1 MYTTGQTM
9 RIIKMKKPK
18 RVAVLLVCLVLAA
31 AGVFPA
37 AADTPEQSSGEPDPA
52 PLLPGK
58 ITLQKEKISANETV
72 MQTNPSEENYVAE
85 EDPLSVFTI
94 NHGNRNSKKIAIT
107 MDDMFDTEWTWK
119 TLALCKEYG
128 ITMTFFPI
136 GRSLKEEDRENW
148 RAVIEAGCEIGSH
161 SSYHAEFKGI
171 GEWIAIGRLG
181 RFQEMLDKTLGFHY
195 EVRWFRPPFGNI
207 SDSSGR
213 ASTVM
218 VRAIRTYGYEH
229 ILRWDVSNTD
239 ADKAFAATQNGSI
252 LLYHSRHKDYVC
264 LTELIPR
271 LLEAGFQ
278 PVTVS
283 ELFGYP
289 PPETSEKLYTF
300 DIHNYVGK

>member
-1 MYTTGQTM
+1 M
-9 RIIKMKKPK
+9 RRNDMGTLKK
-18 RVAVLLVCLVLAA
+18 AAALLLCLLFAA
-31 AGVFPA
+31 AGLTVA
-37 AADTPEQSSGEPDPA
+37 AADYPELTPEELDPA
-52 PLLPGK
+52 PSLLTVMTLNRETGAGGPATQTDLPG
-58 ITLQKEKISANETV
+58 EDFV
-72 MQTNPSEENYVAE
+72 E
-85 EDPLSVFTI
+85 EDDPLGVFTI
-94 NHGNRNSKKIAIT
+94 NHGSRNSKKIAIT

-119 TLALCKEYG
+119 TLALCKQYG

-136 GRSLKEEDRENW
+136 GRSLKEEDRDNW

-161 SSYHAEFKGI
+161 SSYHAQFKGI

-181 RFQEMLDKTLGFHY
+181 KFQEMLDKTLGFHY

-213 ASTVM
+213 ASTAM

-239 ADKAFAATQNGSI
+239 PNKAFEATRNGSI

-289 PPETSEKLYTF
+289 PPETSEELYTF
-300 DIHNYVGK
+300 DIHDYVGK

>member
-1 MYTTGQTM
+1 M
-9 RIIKMKKPK
+9 RTLKK
-18 RVAVLLVCLVLAA
+18 AA
-31 AGVFPA
+31 ALLLCLLFAAGGLTAA
-37 AADTPEQSSGEPDPA
+37 AADYPELTPEELDPA
-52 PLLPGK
+52 PSLLTV
-58 ITLQKEKISANETV
+58 ITLNRETGTGGPAT
-72 MQTNPSEENYVAE
+72 QTDLPEEGVVE
-85 EDPLSVFTI
+85 EDDPLGVFTV
-94 NHGNRNSKKIAIT
+94 NHGSRNSKKIAIT

-119 TLALCKEYG
+119 TLALCKQYG

-136 GRSLKEEDRENW
+136 GRSLKEEDRDNW

-161 SSYHAEFKGI
+161 SSYHAQLKGI

-181 RFQEMLDKTLGFHY
+181 KFQEMLDKTLGFHY

-213 ASTVM
+213 ASPAM

-239 ADKAFAATQNGSI
+239 PDKAFEATRNGSI

-264 LTELIPR
+264 LTVLIPR

-283 ELFGYP
+283 ELFGFP
-289 PPETSEKLYTF
+289 PPETSEELYTF

>member
-1 MYTTGQTM
+1 M
-9 RIIKMKKPK
+9 RTLK
-18 RVAVLLVCLVLAA
+18 RTAALLICAMLAA
-31 AGVFPA
+31 AGFSAA
-37 AADTPEQSSGEPDPA
+37 AADSPELMTEPGRSFLTEMISDRETATDEPA
-52 PLLPGK
+52 
-58 ITLQKEKISANETV
+58 A
-72 MQTNPSEENYVAE
+72 QTDSPTQTESPEEIFVE
-85 EDPLSVFTI
+85 EDDPLSVFTV
-94 NHGNRNSKKIAIT
+94 NHGSRNSKKIAIT

-119 TLALCKEYG
+119 TLDLCKQYG

-136 GRSLKEEDRENW
+136 GRSLKEEERDNW
-148 RAVIEAGCEIGSH
+148 RALIEAGCEIGSH
-161 SSYHAEFKGI
+161 SSFHAQFKGI

-181 RFQEMLDKTLGFHY
+181 KFQEMLDKTLGFHY

-213 ASTVM
+213 ASPVM

-239 ADKAFAATQNGSI
+239 PNKAFEATQNGSI

-283 ELFGYP
+283 ELFGFP
-289 PPETSEKLYTF
+289 PPETSEELYTF
-300 DIHNYVGK
+300 DIHDYVGKQ

>member
-1 MYTTGQTM
+1 MGTL
-9 RIIKMKKPK
+9 KKT
-18 RVAVLLVCLVLAA
+18 AALLLCLLFAA
-31 AGVFPA
+31 AGLTAA
-37 AADTPEQSSGEPDPA
+37 AADYPELTPEELDPA
-52 PLLPGK
+52 PSLL
-58 ITLQKEKISANETV
+58 TV
-72 MQTNPSEENYVAE
+72 MTLNRETGAGGPV
-85 EDPLSVFTI
+85 TI
-94 NHGNRNSKKIAIT
+94 NHGSRNSKKIAIT

-119 TLALCKEYG
+119 TLALCKQYG

-136 GRSLKEEDRENW
+136 GRSLKEEDRDNW

-161 SSYHAEFKGI
+161 SSYHAQFKGI

-181 RFQEMLDKTLGFHY
+181 KFQEMLDKTLGFHY

-213 ASTVM
+213 ASTAM

-239 ADKAFAATQNGSI
+239 PNKAFEATRNGSI

-283 ELFGYP
+283 ELFGFP
-289 PPETSEKLYTF
+289 PPETSEELYTF
-300 DIHNYVGK
+300 DIHDYVGK